1 MPSLIRFLFM
11 IGVLAGL
18 AYGAMFALV
27 LYVEP
32 TEREMTERV
41 PTDKI
46 NPVRKPVPAPAPA
59 ADTGEETTAQ

>member
-1 MPSLIRFLFM
+1 MPSLIRFIFM
-11 IGVLAGL
+11 IGVLVGL

-27 LYVEP
+27 LYVKP

-46 NPVRKPVPAPAPA
+46 NPVRKPQPAPVVEP
-59 ADTGEETTAQ
+59 DSSDEVSTQ